1 MVINGALMVING
13 ALMVINGDL
22 PSGKPGV
29 FWWMINIYDFMGILT
44 EQATVGVRKLQHF
57 LCKDPTAYGATGQN

>member
-1 MVINGALMVING
+1 MVING

-29 FWWMINIYDFMGILT
+29 FWWMINIYDFMGILM
-44 EQATVGVRKLQHF
+44 GHNGILWNF
-57 LCKDPTAYGATGQN
+57 NGI